1 MRLLAM
7 AVILAFVMA
16 LAMCLPGCG
25 NVNVSGDAATAL
37 ERSCS
42 DSLVAA
48 RKADDANVPLPV
60 WAREYLGENYKQW
73 RSFVRANKR
82 DQTWGP
88 LLPGE
93 ALPTDSGN
101 K

>member
-37 ERSCS
+37 ERSTA
-42 DSLVAA
+42 DSLIYYN
-48 RKADDANVPLPV
+48 KLKDANVPT
-60 WAREYLGENYKQW
+60 WAVEYAGENYKQW
-73 RSFVRANKR
+73 RWFARANKR
-82 DQTWGP
+82 DLAWGP

-93 ALPTDSGN
+93 TQSAETGS